1 MGGAEKIISKGNCSG
16 ANVMI
21 FVTVGTDHHPFD
33 RLVRDVDGLKAMG
46 VISEDVFIQTGS
58 SDYLPD
64 HCSFEKLLP
73 FDSLMKKIATARIVI
88 THGGPGS
95 IMPVIYAQKIPVVM
109 PRRKQY
115 GEVVDDH
122 QMDFAKRLQDQN
134 MIILV
139 ESSED
144 LHNAIIDYENLV
156 RKATG
161 GFDLENHKK
170 RLSQFVSKLDELCSR
185 LTAGEKIR

>member
-1 MGGAEKIISKGNCSG
+1 
-16 ANVMI
+16 MI
-21 FVTVGTDHHPFD
+21 LVTVGTDHHPFD
-33 RLVRDVDGLKAMG
+33 RLVKAIDGLKARG

-58 SDYLPD
+58 SDYQPK

-73 FDSLMKKIATARIVI
+73 FDSLMKKIAAARIVI

-109 PRRKQY
+109 PRRKKFD
-115 GEVVDDH
+115 EVVDDH
-122 QMDFAKRLQDQN
+122 QMDFAKRLQDRN

-144 LHNAIIDYENLV
+144 LHKAILDYENLV
-156 RKATG
+156 GKPTG
-161 GFDLENHKK
+161 GFDPENHEK
-170 RLSQFVSKLDELCSR
+170 RLFQNWMNYAADLLPEKNSDDEYWKAHHKKC
-185 LTAGEKIR
+185 